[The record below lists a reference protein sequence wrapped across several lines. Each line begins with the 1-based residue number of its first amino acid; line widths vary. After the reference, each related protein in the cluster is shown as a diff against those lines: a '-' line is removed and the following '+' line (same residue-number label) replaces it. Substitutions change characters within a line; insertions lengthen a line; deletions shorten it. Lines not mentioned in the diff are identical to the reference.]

1 MKSYCNW
8 ILTQRYSVI
17 NAMKA
22 MLSED
27 VIGPSDGAVLARI
40 RDFATRHVNDYGP
53 AKILLDNIVSIFES
67 VDDHVT

>member
-1 MKSYCNW
+1 
-8 ILTQRYSVI
+8 
-17 NAMKA
+17 MKA